1 MEGDVLVR
9 FANFYKDTR
18 MNLQERTKQAAI
30 GTVFEGQYPDD
41 LDKQRGIH
49 ENLEWMIQTAKDPEA
64 VESARRVLGQNAAV
78 QQNLSWG

>member
-1 MEGDVLVR
+1 MDEIIAR
-9 FANFYKDTR
+9 FAKIYVDTK
-18 MNLQERTKQAAI
+18 MTLQERTKEASM

-41 LDKQRGIH
+41 PDKQRGIVD
-49 ENLEWMIQTAKDPEA
+49 NLGWMIQTAKDPEA

>member
-1 MEGDVLVR
+1 
-9 FANFYKDTR
+9 
-18 MNLQERTKQAAI
+18 MNLQERTKQAAV

-41 LDKQRGIH
+41 HDKQKGIVD
-49 ENLEWMIQTAKDPEA
+49 NLEWMIQTAQDPEA